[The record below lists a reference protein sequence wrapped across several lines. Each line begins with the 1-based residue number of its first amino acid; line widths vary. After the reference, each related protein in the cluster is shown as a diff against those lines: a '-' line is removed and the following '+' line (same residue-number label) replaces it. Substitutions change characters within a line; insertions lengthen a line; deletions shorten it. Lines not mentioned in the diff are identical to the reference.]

1 MTKINLPV
9 VILAASFCA
18 TSNLGLAEVDIPF
31 DEAELFFELNDT
43 DGDLGIH
50 AKIDGDE
57 WKRLE
62 IEDVNE
68 RRMLK
73 IRVQGRLKR
82 QGLTEIFF
90 ESAEPTF
97 DELDPA
103 DFFNR
108 FPQGIYEIEGL
119 TLDDEE
125 RESEV
130 YLSHV
135 IPAAPADVTVN
146 GLLASEDCD
155 EGMPVVSAP
164 VTLKWGSVTGSHDEL
179 GIEGDVEV
187 RYYEVVVEVDET
199 DFKATSIV
207 PAEITEWTIA
217 DNDFFDL
224 SEEGEYKF
232 EILVRAETGNKSA
245 MESCFEIE

>member
-1 MTKINLPV
+1 MHNLKPHLLV
-9 VILAASFCA
+9 FTTALFSSSFIA
-18 TSNLGLAEVDIPF
+18 VADVDIPF

-50 AKIDGDE
+50 SKIDGDE

-62 IEDVNE
+62 IEDPYE
-68 RRMLK
+68 RRMLNV
-73 IRVQGRLKR
+73 RVQGRLKH

-103 DFFNR
+103 DFFQR
-108 FPQGIYEIEGL
+108 FPQGIYEIEGI
-119 TLDDEE
+119 TLDGEE

-130 YLSHV
+130 FLSHV
-135 IPAAPADVTVN
+135 IPAAPASVTVN
-146 GLLASEDCD
+146 GQPASDDCD
-155 EGMPVVSAP
+155 VAMPAVSAP
-164 VTLKWGSVTGSHDEL
+164 VTLAWGKVTGSHEEL
-179 GIEGDVEV
+179 GIEGDVDV
-187 RYYEVVVEVDET
+187 RYYEVVVEIDET
-199 DFKATSIV
+199 DFKTTSIV

-232 EILVRAETGNKSA
+232 EILVRSESGNKSA

>member
-1 MTKINLPV
+1 MHSFKPQLL
-9 VILAASFCA
+9 ILATGLLSASFIA
-18 TSNLGLAEVDIPF
+18 LADNAIPF

-50 AKIDGDE
+50 SKIDGDE

-62 IEDVNE
+62 IEDPNE
-68 RRMLK
+68 RRMLN

-108 FPQGIYEIEGL
+108 FPQGIYEIEGI
-119 TLDDEE
+119 TLDGEE

-130 YLSHV
+130 LLSHV
-135 IPAAPADVTVN
+135 IPAAPANVTIN
-146 GLLASEDCD
+146 GKSAAEDCD
-155 EGMPVVSAP
+155 AELPVVSVP
-164 VTLKWGSVTGSHDEL
+164 VTLAWASVTGSHEEL
-179 GIEGDVEV
+179 GIAGDVDV
-187 RYYEVVVEVDET
+187 RYYEVVVEIDET
-199 DFKATSIV
+199 DYKSSSIL
-207 PAEITEWTIA
+207 PAGITEWTVA
-217 DNDFFDL
+217 DNDFFTLADG
-224 SEEGEYKF
+224 GEYKF
-232 EILVRAETGNKSA
+232 EILVRSESGNKTA